1 MAWIIENDQLTNTDF
16 IPLPDKP
23 FHGDSPA
30 TFWKI
35 SEDKNNGM
43 PYIPLMVGLPTLEH
57 TGAFMNATAL
67 TYAQIPR
74 SCKYIGHYAFTNT
87 ALKQVKIAAD
97 CTYFDTSFPA
107 DCEVTFYGGGGE
119 WGQLIDGDG
128 YAVIDGD
135 GARIYIEEEN

>member
-74 SCKYIGHYAFTNT
+74 SCKTIGRFAFART
-87 ALKQVKIAAD
+87 ALRKVKIAAD
-97 CTYFDTSFPA
+97 CTYYDTSFPA
-107 DCEVTFYGGGGE
+107 GCEIEHYGGGGQYT
-119 WGQLIDGDG
+119 QLIDGDG
-128 YAVIDGD
+128 RSVIDGN
-135 GARIYIEEEN
+135 GVRVYIEEE